1 MDTSKGPQRLCSE
14 IQLFDLCDL
23 DYCNSKQ
30 GRFCTNPDALR
41 RFEAIKEEEPEQYI
55 SEELE
60 DEDSEELGFDD
71 AYADDDF
78 EDEE

>member
-1 MDTSKGPQRLCSE
+1 METPKATQRLCSE

-30 GRFCTNPDALR
+30 GRFCTNPDALQ
-41 RFEAIKEEEPEQYI
+41 RFEAIKEEEPEQYL

-60 DEDSEELGFDD
+60 DEDSEELGYEDADGEEDFDD
-71 AYADDDF
+71 
-78 EDEE
+78 E

>member
-1 MDTSKGPQRLCSE
+1 METPKGTQRLCSE

-30 GRFCTNPDALR
+30 GRFCTNPDALQ

-60 DEDSEELGFDD
+60 DEDSEDLGFDE
-71 AYADDDF
+71 AFDDDY
-78 EDEE
+78 EEEE